1 MATIELLD
9 GMRIQGAV
17 VDPSRPQWVGAKVQG
32 ESTQYIPTRNVQ
44 RILSDDGEEVTL
56 PRVEGSE

>member
-17 VDPSRPQWVGAKVQG
+17 VDLSRPQRVEADVKG
-32 ESTQYIPTRNVQ
+32 ECVQYIPTRNVQ
-44 RILSDDGEEVTL
+44 RILSDDGEEVT
-56 PRVEGSE
+56 PPDVEES